1 MAFTLSNLLQETYK
15 RLGQWN
21 ESIVTGSSNS
31 ATVIEDSVLE
41 NEGADDDWKG
51 GTIFLVYDSSGVG
64 TQGEFSRITAYTDS
78 SGKFTFDTFSTKAHP
93 KDRYGYVSE
102 LYPLQSMIS
111 LVNTTLQSLGN
122 IPNISTSVTSSANQT
137 EYDIAPVLKRNPPYR
152 IDLQTNITNSSANAW
167 EEIPRGHWEFI
178 PSSAGSSAQIHFD
191 NYLPT
196 GRKLRIWYDDTH
208 PYVHVSSNVIH
219 EGWDRELV
227 TLVMVDK
234 ALEWQNSRLQG
245 GDQFLLQRWNDAKME
260 AAAARVRFP
269 AWKPKRKSKTLSFDG
284 GGGDHLPFP
293 WPYGPGSSA

>member
-21 ESIVTGSSNS
+21 ESIVTGTSNS
-31 ATVIEDSVLE
+31 TTVIEDSVLA

-51 GTIFLVYDSSGVG
+51 GAIFIVFDSSGVG
-64 TQGEFSRITAYTDS
+64 TLGEFSRITAYTDS
-78 SGKFTFDTFSTKAHP
+78 SGKFEFDTFSTKAHAS
-93 KDRYGYVSE
+93 DRYGYVSE

-245 GDQFLLQRWNDAKME
+245 GDQFLLQRWNAAKRQLAE
-260 AAAARVRFP
+260 ARVRWP
-269 AWKPKRKSKTLSFDG
+269 TWRPKRKPSILVISNRG
-284 GGGDHLPFP
+284 SGSVSNIP
-293 WPYGPGSSA
+293 PYGSLE